1 MFRILLVEDN
11 EMNRDMLSRRLRRKG
26 FAVSVAVDGLQGLAA
41 ARDSSP
47 DLILMD
53 LSLPGIDGWEA
64 TRRLKANPLTQSIPI
79 IALTAH
85 AMAGDRERA
94 FEAGCDDYDMK
105 PIDFVRLL
113 AKIEA
118 ILMNA
123 NELIPRQTSDA
134 EPEVQTQPETLTD
147 LGINPGLL
155 RHDLIGPLVRIIGY
169 CELLAE
175 DAEAIGR
182 THRSQSLQEIRTLAH
197 EIRRAIDGI
206 LLRPLDPGQ
215 MIELE
220 SLATSVLPT
229 AHTMIHA
236 CEALKDASDQAPD
249 RDSFL
254 EDLER
259 IRSDAQLLISM
270 TWQIRSDRIK
280 SY

>member
-26 FAVSVAVDGLQGLAA
+26 FAVSIASDGPQGLAA
-41 ARDSSP
+41 ALEGSP

-64 TRRLKANPLTQSIPI
+64 TRLLKADPQTQAIPI

-105 PIDFVRLL
+105 PIDFARLL

-118 ILMNA
+118 VLVNA
-123 NELIPRQTSDA
+123 NHAISHDA
-134 EPEVQTQPETLTD
+134 FVAESKLEAEAD
-147 LGINPGLL
+147 LRVNAGQL

-175 DAEAIGR
+175 DAHSIGR
-182 THRSQSLQEIRTLAH
+182 THRAQSLHAIRARAH
-197 EIRRAIDGI
+197 EVRRAIDAI
-206 LLRPLDPGQ
+206 LLKESSSDRPFDREALRT
-215 MIELE
+215 
-220 SLATSVLPT
+220 SLCTP
-229 AHTMIHA
+229 AHAMIHA
-236 CEALKDASDQAPD
+236 TDALKDATIGQPD
-249 RDSFL
+249 GESFL

-259 IRSDAQLLISM
+259 IRDDAQLLLRM
-270 TWQIRSDRIK
+270 VDQIDAEKAPIEG
-280 SY
+280 